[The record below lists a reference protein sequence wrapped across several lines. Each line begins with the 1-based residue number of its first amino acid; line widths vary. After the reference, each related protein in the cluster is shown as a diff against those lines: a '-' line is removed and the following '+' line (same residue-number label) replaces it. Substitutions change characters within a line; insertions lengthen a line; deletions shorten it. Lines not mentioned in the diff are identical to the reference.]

1 MTSKDYSS
9 TVEAGVGEGDRVTE
23 ALRVEHLSKTFPGQ
37 VALAD
42 VSLTVA
48 AGEVHALVGQNG
60 SGKSTLIKVLAGYHQ
75 PDADGAQAWVNGS
88 LLTLGDGHA
97 AAAAGVRFV
106 HQDLGLIGMLNA
118 VENIALSAGYQT
130 GLGRRIRWGHE
141 TKRTRE
147 ALDVLGLA
155 HVDPRVAVDS
165 LPPSQR
171 TAIAIARA
179 LVGWEDG
186 ANLLILDE
194 PTATL
199 PGDDVAR
206 LFEVIHRLK
215 SRGVSI
221 LYVSHHLDEVFELAD
236 RVTVLRDGQHVTTVP
251 VNELDHTRLVELIVG
266 HHVETSSATETGPGG
281 EPLLTVRRLH
291 GGTVHGIDIDI
302 AAGEVV
308 GLAGITGSGREHV
321 LGLIAGQIPRASG
334 DVVLDGTSIEN
345 FRPHQAMQAGIAF
358 VPAERALRGTVGQM
372 NVREN
377 LTISDVARHF
387 RGGRLR
393 RRDEVAETNQ
403 WIDRLDIKTS
413 GTEAPIGLL
422 SGGNQQKV
430 MFGKALRLTPKLL
443 LLDEPTQGIDIGAK
457 EQIHRLI
464 DEAAAEGVATLVAS
478 TDTDELVR
486 LCHRVVVLANGRA
499 TATLVGE
506 HIVTERIEH
515 TQLESS
521 RRAS

>member
-1 MTSKDYSS
+1 
-9 TVEAGVGEGDRVTE
+9 VTE

-37 VALAD
+37 VALVD
-42 VSLTVA
+42 VSVTVE

-88 LLTLGDGHA
+88 PLTLGDGHA
-97 AAAAGVRFV
+97 ASSAGIRFV

-118 VENIALSAGYQT
+118 VENIALTAGYQT
-130 GLGRRIRWGHE
+130 GLGGRIRWGHE
-141 TKRTRE
+141 TRRTRE

-155 HVDPRVAVDS
+155 HVDIKVPVDS

-236 RVTVLRDGQHVTTVP
+236 RVTVFRDGQHVTTVP
-251 VNELDHTRLVELIVG
+251 VNELDYVGLVELIVG
-266 HHVETSSATETGPGG
+266 HHVETSSSTESALGG
-281 EPLLTVRRLH
+281 EPLLTVRGLQ
-291 GGTVHGIDIDI
+291 GGTVHGLDID
-302 AAGEVV
+302 
-308 GLAGITGSGREHV
+308 LAGV
-321 LGLIAGQIPRASG
+321 LALIAGQIPRDGG
-334 DVVLDGTSIEN
+334 DVVLAGASIEN
-345 FRPHQAMQAGIAF
+345 FQPKRAMQAGIAF

-377 LTISDVARHF
+377 LTISDIARHF

-393 RRDEVAETNQ
+393 RRDEIDETNQ
-403 WIDRLDIKTS
+403 WIRRLDIKTS

-430 MFGKALRLTPKLL
+430 MFGKALRLAPKML

-486 LCHRVVVLANGRA
+486 LCHRVVVLANGRV
-499 TATLVGE
+499 TATLIGD
-506 HIVTERIEH
+506 HIATERIEH